1 MVKPS
6 GHILLNWMKLGCTNF
21 RGEKKVICNKILL
34 QSAVTCLIWPHN
46 QTSFIFGL
54 ANGKVRVG
62 GAKGSK
68 SQPIYSTESYT
79 VSLAIRYVQHR
90 LHTTLNVVHRCD
102 QCCVCVCVCVYSPS
116 GDGVISGHADGKI
129 VRYMF
134 QDEHARVS
142 GVCVCVCNLYEL
154 QSVYYII

>member
-1 MVKPS
+1 MIYYTIN
-6 GHILLNWMKLGCTNF
+6 GLDEAINFAHF

-79 VSLAIRYVQHR
+79 VSLAIR
-90 LHTTLNVVHRCD
+90 
-102 QCCVCVCVCVYSPS
+102 
-116 GDGVISGHADGKI
+116 
-129 VRYMF
+129 
-134 QDEHARVS
+134 
-142 GVCVCVCNLYEL
+142 
-154 QSVYYII
+154 